1 MTRTDTTWCSGRSMR
16 ARESRWDAIG
26 TPLWYRMVQVW
37 GSGRPKG
44 VRVEGYDAG
53 VGGSETAGEGVRGE
67 PYAGGLQLCGER
79 RFGYMVV
86 VGWCG

>member
-1 MTRTDTTWCSGRSMR
+1 MGRH
-16 ARESRWDAIG
+16 WDAIVVPYG
-26 TPLWYRMVQVW
+26 A
-37 GSGRPKG
+37 GGG
-44 VRVEGYDAG
+44 DGAEVRGEGYGAG
-53 VGGSETAGEGVRGE
+53 VGGSETGEGVRGE

>member
-1 MTRTDTTWCSGRSMR
+1 
-16 ARESRWDAIG
+16 
-26 TPLWYRMVQVW
+26 MVQVW
-37 GSGRPKG
+37 EGR
-44 VRVEGYDAG
+44 RR
-53 VGGSETAGEGVRGE
+53 EGVRGE